1 LADGVIQTRR
11 RRGGIAVA
19 SVVNVQP
26 RRSVTMSASARL
38 AHATAIASL
47 AALAAHGGPANAQ
60 VTRPA
65 GGTTGTVAVE
75 GTIDAVS
82 PHGLA
87 VKTTDG
93 TTQLFRLLEK
103 IFVHDASPR
112 PDDEL
117 SGLHRG
123 MTVVVHYS
131 GTGDSATVQE
141 IDRLDGAGLKITEG
155 RVTAID
161 RNRGEIKVRL
171 ENGTTETLR
180 LSNRVSRHVGRD
192 LDNAAGT
199 RVIVYYTDDQGVKEV
214 HYFRSKR

>member
-1 LADGVIQTRR
+1 
-11 RRGGIAVA
+11 
-19 SVVNVQP
+19 
-26 RRSVTMSASARL
+26 MSASGRL
-38 AHATAIASL
+38 AHVTAIASL
-47 AALAAHGGPANAQ
+47 AALAVHGGPTDAQ

-65 GGTTGTVAVE
+65 GGTTSTVAVE

-131 GTGDSATVQE
+131 GMGESATVE
-141 IDRLDGAGLKITEG
+141 EVDRLDGAGLKITEG
-155 RVTAID
+155 QVTAID

-171 ENGTTETLR
+171 QNGTTETLR

-199 RVIVYYTDDQGVKEV
+199 PVIVYYTDDQGVKEV